1 MRGDVEP
8 SERIAVELE
17 LPVGEPRERLLDA
30 LARLIRLRGFETF
43 VGAPL
48 LLPQPR
54 FFPERW
60 ERSLRGAGRLL
71 TRLLRYASLDALAV
85 RLRGFRRRASEVGER
100 VWIRQ
105 YGDTAAAWYAG
116 THDGVCHFGL
126 ELRGLDNEELL
137 VAALAHEVA
146 HAFREKHDLCAR
158 DRDAEEK
165 LTDLTA
171 VYLGFGLFLA
181 NASLLVESGGY
192 SEGGQKL
199 LYERHSLG
207 YLSPAEFALLLSAQ
221 VVTRGRPDERRALHA
236 ALRPNHAQLFE
247 RGCEEFSLDPM
258 ALRAR
263 LGVPEP
269 EVWPPPPAID
279 ELLAKPVTDDDIE
292 CIEPQDDA
300 GPSESGRPVVSGQ
313 VAFRVR
319 QHASALFALGGF
331 VAAVVLGA
339 VLEPPGIFWV
349 VLLTVGTYAGYRWG
363 ALRHADECSDCRARL
378 APGAERCDGCQANIV
393 GEISNRAERL
403 DALERYQASRPR
415 PQQSTTR
422 AELDDPLAELLTA
435 MFLAWGYCRGLASD
449 RANEGARALEQRCL
463 AGDFDTRA
471 LARTWVAGGALNQEG
486 TSFGRYYIR
495 SAPARVRARDL
506 QIVRTAASFGD
517 DPQSYRRFATVLDRR
532 FEEWRTAAGERPV
545 HAL

>member
-1 MRGDVEP
+1 MEP
-8 SERIAVELE
+8 EKRTALELE
-17 LPVGEPRERLLDA
+17 LPIGDARERLLDA

-48 LLPQPR
+48 LLPEPR

-71 TRLLRYASLDALAV
+71 TRLLRYASLDAHAV
-85 RLRGFRRRASEVGER
+85 RLRGFRRAATQVGESLWLR
-100 VWIRQ
+100 R

-126 ELRGLDNEELL
+126 ELRGLENEELL

-146 HAFREKHDLCAR
+146 HAFREEHALCVR

-165 LTDLTA
+165 LTDLA
-171 VYLGFGLFLA
+171 SVYLGFGVFLA

-192 SEGGQKL
+192 SEGGQRL

-221 VVTRGRPDERRALHA
+221 VVTRDRPEERRALRA
-236 ALRPNHAQLFE
+236 ALRPNHARLFE
-247 RGCEEFSLDPM
+247 RGCQELSLDLES
-258 ALRAR
+258 LRAR

-269 EVWPPPPAID
+269 ETWPAPAAIAD
-279 ELLAKPVTDDDIE
+279 LLGKPVTDADIE
-292 CIEPQDDA
+292 CIDPDDRADPSGA
-300 GPSESGRPVVSGQ
+300 GRGRDVSGH

-319 QHASALFALGGF
+319 QRASALFAMGGF
-331 VAAVVLGA
+331 VMACVLGA
-339 VLEPPGIFWV
+339 LFEPPGVFWAA
-349 VLLTVGTYAGYRWG
+349 LLGVGTIGGYYWG
-363 ALRHADECSDCRARL
+363 AQRNTDECSDCRARL
-378 APGAERCDGCQANIV
+378 ATDVERCNGCQASIV
-393 GEISNRAERL
+393 GEIANRAERL

-415 PQQSTTR
+415 PEKSSIP
-422 AELDDPLAELLTA
+422 AGLDDPMAELLTA

-449 RANEGARALEQRCL
+449 KSLEAARELERRCL

-471 LARTWVAGGALNQEG
+471 LARTWVRGRTLNDEG
-486 TSFGRYYIR
+486 TAFGRYYIR
-495 SAPARVRARDL
+495 LAPARVRARDL
-506 QIVRTAASFGD
+506 EIVRTAAAFGD

-532 FEEWRTAAGERPV
+532 FEEWRSAAGGRPEHV
-545 HAL
+545 V